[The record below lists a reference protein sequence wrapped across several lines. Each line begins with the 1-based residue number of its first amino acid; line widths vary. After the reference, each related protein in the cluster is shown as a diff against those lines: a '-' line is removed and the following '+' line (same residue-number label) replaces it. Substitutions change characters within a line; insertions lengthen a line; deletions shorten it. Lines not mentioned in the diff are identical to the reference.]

1 MKKPLQVLQGA
12 IGKPVSVEL
21 RGHVAFKG
29 LLDGFDPH
37 MNLVLKEAKEFL
49 EGKEQATFETTILR
63 GDSVI
68 YIST

>member
-1 MKKPLQVLQGA
+1 MKKPLQVLQA
-12 IGKPVSVEL
+12 TIGKPVSVEM
-21 RGHVAFKG
+21 RGQVEVRG

-37 MNLVLKEAKEFL
+37 MNLVITKAKEFRQ
-49 EGKEQATFETTILR
+49 GKEASTFDTTILR